1 MPGRPAKPKQ
11 TESPEYSWGVYRLR
25 GTPAAFI
32 GIVDAPDDAA
42 AIKKAIEKYNITDP
56 EGQKRLIAQR
66 RAT

>member
-1 MPGRPAKPKQ
+1 MPGRPRKPKQ
-11 TESPEYSWGVYRLR
+11 TESTEYSWSIYRLR

-32 GIVDAPDDAA
+32 GIVDAPDEAS
-42 AIKKAIEKYNITDP
+42 AIKKAIEDYNITDP